1 MSPDTD
7 LRGGSVPFAT
17 LGLPPVL
24 LKGVRAAGFGE
35 PTSLQRKAIPIILK
49 GNDLIGVAQ
58 SGTGKT
64 ASYLLPTLTRL
75 LEGPRR
81 LRALVLVPTRELAT
95 QVESTARL
103 FSRFTD
109 LRVAA
114 VFPGV
119 PMAPQ
124 ERVVREEAVSL
135 LIATPI
141 RLLELHTR
149 QALNFEDVEIL
160 VLDEAD
166 RMVDTGLAT
175 DLRRILKALPETRQT
190 LLYCATLPPEL
201 NRLAKE
207 ALVEPLRVDLAPPSK
222 PAAGIMQAVYPVPR
236 GLKADLLNEILTRNE
251 ARSVIVYANTRH
263 AADQLARQL
272 QKRGHT
278 VASLHDS
285 DNQMQRER
293 AVNDLKRGRIHILV
307 ATDVASRGI
316 GMDGISH
323 VVNFDVPS
331 RPEDYLHRIGHSTQ
345 THAGDAFTLMS
356 PEEGMHVAAIERYL
370 GRTVPR
376 VLLPDFDYRMRPTEI
391 KQVVGYP
398 SRELPV
404 PPKPASKPA
413 PKPAT
418 KPAPKSAARPAKA
431 GRPSR
436 PGTRVRTRPQPK
448 RKETAKRR

>member
-1 MSPDTD
+1 MPPDSD

-35 PTSLQRKAIPIILK
+35 PTPLQRKAIPIILK

-58 SGTGKT
+58 TGTGKT
-64 ASYLLPTLTRL
+64 AAYLLPTLTRL

-81 LRALVLVPTRELAT
+81 LRALVLVPTRELAI
-95 QVESTARL
+95 QVETTARL

-119 PMAPQ
+119 PVAPQ
-124 ERVVREEAVSL
+124 ERVVREESVGL

-141 RLLELHTR
+141 RLLELHSR

-190 LLYCATLPPEL
+190 LLFCATLPPEL

-207 ALVEPLRVDLAPPSK
+207 ALVEPIRVDLAPPSK

-236 GLKADLLNEILTRNE
+236 ALKGDLLHEILTRNE
-251 ARSVIVYANTRH
+251 VRSVIVYVNTRH
-263 AADQLARQL
+263 AADQLVRQL
-272 QKRGHT
+272 GKRGHT

-323 VVNFDVPS
+323 VVNFDVPN
-331 RPEDYLHRIGHSTQ
+331 RPEDYLHRIGHA
-345 THAGDAFTLMS
+345 HAHSGGDAFTLMS

-391 KQVVGYP
+391 KQVVGYE
-398 SRELPV
+398 RPV
-404 PPKPASKPA
+404 VKPPHKPAAKPA
-413 PKPAT
+413 PKPTA
-418 KPAPKSAARPAKA
+418 KPATGTSSKP
-431 GRPSR
+431 GRANLRRGTKSR
-436 PGTRVRTRPQPK
+436 PRPGAK
-448 RKETAKRR
+448 RKEAARRR